1 MLIENHFEIILITLI
16 FLFFFIFAKYNFKIA
31 FYLNLLDKPDK
42 KLKTSSFKCS
52 INRWSFDF
60 WYIFLFLYYVN
71 FYILT

>member
-42 KLKTSSFKCS
+42 KLKLHHSNVPLTE
-52 INRWSFDF
+52 WSFDF
-60 WYIFLFLYYVN
+60 WYIFYFC
-71 FYILT
+71 IM